1 MVTLPNHEGTAALT
15 YQKEARDSLMPTK
28 TKNKTAPP
36 VEDDEDLELEDL
48 DTDVEEDE
56 APAKSKAQE
65 VEFGAS
71 DLAAY
76 LSEKTGKNISAR
88 DLRALIR
95 KMAREETPRVDREI
109 TAGNRTRYNWPGGL
123 KHPEVKAIIKAV
135 TGGEMEADKQAKLA
149 ELKAK
154 KAAKQAEGGATKG
167 KKGKKGKA
175 APAPVDE
182 DDDVEEIELD
192 DDDE

>member
-1 MVTLPNHEGTAALT
+1 MAKGN
-15 YQKEARDSLMPTK
+15 TK
-28 TKNKTAPP
+28 TKPP
-36 VEDDEDLELEDL
+36 VDDDEDIELEDL
-48 DTDVEEDE
+48 DADVEEDE

-71 DLAAY
+71 DLAKY
-76 LSEKTGKNISAR
+76 LTEKLDNGKTISPR

-123 KHPEVKAIIKAV
+123 KNPEVKAIVKAV
-135 TGGEMEADKQAKLA
+135 LGGEMEADKQAKLA

-154 KAAKQAEGGATKG
+154 KAAKTAEGGGKAG

-175 APAPVDE
+175 AAAPE
-182 DDDVEEIELD
+182 PDDDVEEIEI